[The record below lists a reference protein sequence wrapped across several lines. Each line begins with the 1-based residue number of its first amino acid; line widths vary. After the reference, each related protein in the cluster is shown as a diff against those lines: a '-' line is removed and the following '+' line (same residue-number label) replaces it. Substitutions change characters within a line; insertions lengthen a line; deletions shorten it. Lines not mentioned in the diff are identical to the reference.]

1 MNTLSSRRSINV
13 TKCCFN
19 GRVKNPWETEL
30 PKKKR
35 NFILSLSSYPS
46 LDGESMTA
54 VAKETINVNGQEE
67 SHEQSL

>member
-1 MNTLSSRRSINV
+1 MVESKTPGKLN
-13 TKCCFN
+13 CQ
-19 GRVKNPWETEL
+19 
-30 PKKKR
+30 KKKR